1 MQVRRGKRA
10 TIILFKACAFGHQDD
25 VGRSTADLRDPC
37 CCVAQVFNE
46 ELI

>member
-25 VGRSTADLRDPC
+25 VGRSTGSMLLCRSG
-37 CCVAQVFNE
+37 
-46 ELI
+46 I

>member
-1 MQVRRGKRA
+1 MGKRG
-10 TIILFKACAFGHQDD
+10 TIIIFKACAFRHQDD
-25 VGRSTADLRDPC
+25 VPEDLRHPC